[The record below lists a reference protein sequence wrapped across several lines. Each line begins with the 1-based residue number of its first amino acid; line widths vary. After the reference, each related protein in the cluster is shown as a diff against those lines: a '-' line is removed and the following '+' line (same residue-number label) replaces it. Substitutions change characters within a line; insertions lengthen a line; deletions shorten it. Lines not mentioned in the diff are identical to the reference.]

1 MDFLSICNHITVYY
15 VLAVSKQIMN
25 TEDQLLTDIEAGNT
39 QAFSKLVEKYQD
51 QMYSVCLS
59 ILKTKDEAQEATQD
73 TFIKIYRS
81 LDKYNRQSKFSSW
94 AYRIAYRTSL
104 DYIRKRK
111 ATIDIDKV
119 DHTILSHVESSDNQ
133 VEQNELSDRL
143 LQAISMLPAEEAGL
157 VRMFYLEEQSIQEL
171 MDITGLSKSNTKVK
185 LFRARKKLADIIR
198 TNFSE
203 MESYLEMQ

>member
-1 MDFLSICNHITVYY
+1 
-15 VLAVSKQIMN
+15 MN
-25 TEDQLLTDIEAGNT
+25 TEDQLLTDIQSGNT
-39 QAFSKLVEKYQD
+39 QAFSQLVEKYQD

-73 TFIKIYRS
+73 TFIKIYKS
-81 LDKYNRQSKFSSW
+81 LDKYNKQSKFSSW

-111 ATIDIDKV
+111 ATIDIDDV
-119 DHTILSHVESSDNQ
+119 DHTVLSKVESSDVQLEQ
-133 VEQNELSDRL
+133 VELSNSL
-143 LQAISMLPAEEAGL
+143 LEAISYLPAEEAGL
-157 VRMFYLEEQSIQEL
+157 VRMFYLEEMSIQEL

-185 LFRARKKLADIIR
+185 LFRARKKLAEIIK
-198 TNFSE
+198 TKFSE